1 MQNIH
6 FDDGFKTYV
15 LNGDESKII
24 KVNVTDFGIVDRF
37 EKVKKDLEHLAD
49 KTTLSQSTDESEM
62 QQTDRIIREKI
73 NYIFGSDVS
82 SAAFGSVYCFSPSNG
97 MPVFVN
103 FINAV
108 MPVIEKEMKIETD
121 KMQLNIDKYTSQLP
135 KILQS

>member
-15 LNGDESKII
+15 LNDDESKII
-24 KVNVTDFGIVDRF
+24 KVNVTDFGIIDRF
-37 EKVKKDLEHLAD
+37 EKVKKDLESLAD
-49 KTTLSQSTDESEM
+49 KTTLTQNNDESEM

-108 MPVIEKEMKIETD
+108 MPVIEREMKIETD
-121 KMQLNIDKYTSQLP
+121 KMQLNINKYTGQLP
-135 KILQS
+135 KILKS

>member
-15 LNGDESKII
+15 LNDDESKII
-24 KVNVTDFGIVDRF
+24 KVNVTDFGIIDRF
-37 EKVKKDLEHLAD
+37 EKVRKDLEELAD
-49 KTTLSQSTDESEM
+49 KTTLTQSTDESEM

>member
-15 LNGDESKII
+15 LNNDESKII

-108 MPVIEKEMKIETD
+108 MPVIEKEMQVETD

-135 KILQS
+135 KILKS

>member
-15 LNGDESKII
+15 LNGDESKVI

-108 MPVIEKEMKIETD
+108 MPVIEKEMQVETD

-135 KILQS
+135 KILKS

>member
-1 MQNIH
+1 MQNIN

-15 LNGDESKII
+15 LNNDESKII
-24 KVNVTDFGIVDRF
+24 KVNVTDFGIIDRF
-37 EKVKKDLEHLAD
+37 EKVRKDLEELAD
-49 KTTLSQSTDESEM
+49 KTTLTQSTDESEM

>member
-1 MQNIH
+1 MQNIN

-15 LNGDESKII
+15 LNNDESKII
-24 KVNVTDFGIVDRF
+24 KVNVTDFGIIDRF
-37 EKVKKDLEHLAD
+37 EKVRKDLEELAD
-49 KTTLSQSTDESEM
+49 KTTLTQSTDESEM

-121 KMQLNIDKYTSQLP
+121 KMQLNINKYTGQLP
-135 KILQS
+135 KILKS

>member
-1 MQNIH
+1 MQNIN

-15 LNGDESKII
+15 LNNDESKII

>member
-15 LNGDESKII
+15 LNGDESKVI

-82 SAAFGSVYCFSPSNG
+82 SVAFGSVCCFSPSNG

-103 FINAV
+103 FVNAI
-108 MPVIEKEMKIETD
+108 MPVIEKEMQVETD

-135 KILQS
+135 KILKS

>member
-15 LNGDESKII
+15 LNGDESKVI
-24 KVNVTDFGIVDRF
+24 KVNVTDFGIIDRF

-82 SAAFGSVYCFSPSNG
+82 SVAFGSAYCFSPSG
-97 MPVFVN
+97 GIPVFAH
-103 FINAV
+103 FINAI
-108 MPVIEKEMKIETD
+108 MPVIEKEMQIETD

>member
-1 MQNIH
+1 MQNIN

-15 LNGDESKII
+15 LNNDESKII

-37 EKVKKDLEHLAD
+37 EKVRKDLERLAD

-82 SAAFGSVYCFSPSNG
+82 SVAFGSAYCFSPSG
-97 MPVFVN
+97 GIPVFVH
-103 FINAV
+103 FINAI
-108 MPVIEKEMKIETD
+108 MPVIEKEMQIETD
-121 KMQLNIDKYTSQLP
+121 KMKKNYNFCFLFRCS
-135 KILQS
+135 

>member
-1 MQNIH
+1 
-6 FDDGFKTYV
+6 
-15 LNGDESKII
+15 
-24 KVNVTDFGIVDRF
+24 
-37 EKVKKDLEHLAD
+37 
-49 KTTLSQSTDESEM
+49 M

-108 MPVIEKEMKIETD
+108 MPVIEKEMQVETD

-135 KILQS
+135 KILKS